1 MIRPDI
7 SNVKL
12 ITACLTRILGN
23 TFVVKYQPAALL
35 KQFLK
40 AFSHSRFE
48 VIWQVNGEFGYE
60 ADLPANVHLVKWV
73 PLDDLFVH
81 SNIQYA
87 IIHGGINT
95 VNEAVHSAL
104 PLIGIPLQGDQ
115 NSNLKVLET
124 YRRIFSVGTHAVTTY
139 NPEKLEITNQWKYDE
154 FVSIRPAQRSPSSDA
169 RGDEFIILVR
179 KKGKTDNM
187 RFSSEFTEEILAQSL
202 QFQDKFCEK
211 PVGRRRFNGHKYGWS
226 GDKQPVVID
235 LGPNGINQ
243 INDRGV
249 LVKFYPYN
257 HIRHI
262 YRVAD
267 YPGGFVIEIGDQLRR
282 HLFASQDSEEV
293 IKELRQLALE
303 CMGLLINVA
312 KDHLS
317 FDDFMT
323 TRLGLCSKDE
333 QITSYVEF
341 RVQKFTPRNLDTTKR
356 LLCLSETCL
365 IERDIQTYGA
375 VCARF
380 LKTIICLVRD
390 PSDPQRFQIEYE
402 NGDQRTYSSNERDQ
416 ILASLIDGSRASG
429 NYQIF
434 ISSRRYERN
443 LRLLPFKQ
451 LLDEEGEAQLLKQ
464 IVDVPP
470 GLRRS
475 DMVRRFNANVPY
487 NGLTYSQPKE
497 SFFSDNTK
505 SRNIVNCLEA
515 VLAESYQPDEPGAL
529 MKCEAQMACLHRLFA
544 SKVGF
549 QAFTAIT
556 GVREKLGNLV
566 VNVLARKSEAIDYA
580 TVEMLCALMQ
590 PMHPNFELKLEQLN
604 KQSLLSTKVF
614 VEHLLDLVVNH
625 VNRGTGALVI
635 AAMLD
640 FLTYTV
646 CSPYSET
653 TTGEVFDMIIELVA
667 ARGRSFYRL
676 FHNPCLTIVKGAG
689 LVMRAIIEESS
700 REISRNMQTLSL
712 TEGAFLKHLELALLS
727 TGKDLRV
734 LTNKQLSGHLISL
747 WIAENSSAMD
757 LLKRCLPRGLLDFFE
772 SPDKPPVSDKDL
784 LLVRNNLEVAQQET
798 QQSAL
803 QAQLKSMQYTVEAR
817 IETLFR
823 HWNIEQKV
831 GFTRKEPDR
840 SARPVV
846 LRQRKR
852 HIRATA
858 NWKLFAYQFNKDH
871 SQADLIWNEKT
882 REEFR
887 RAITDEMRQLQLEL
901 ELVEKENTLVSWNH
915 TEFFVEY
922 PSLVDE
928 IRIGDYYLRVLLN
941 EETDTATPIH
951 DPQDFFN
958 QVYHRFLLA
967 SKTDLKCLCLRA
979 MGIAYERHVMTIGPF
994 NDSKHIV
1001 QMLARCM
1008 NVIER
1013 DHFLFLISKLV
1024 LDKKNVRD
1032 LISEGL
1038 IPMLVDMAMLAHLH
1052 INRAKIHSQTNVIEG
1067 GENTTESESEEW
1079 NYVDKEGKKHGPV
1092 SFKKMKEL
1100 YKTGVIFEKT
1110 QIWAEGVD
1118 GWMNLSS
1125 VAQFRWTIC
1134 AKDATQSVGQ
1144 NSTCAPLYNLTDLA
1158 VLCLDVLNQMCV
1170 FFPSRDAS
1178 GAIIRPMPK
1187 VKKIISEPVTLYQ
1200 LVQLLLTYDPAI
1212 VQRVSTLVLDV
1223 MMDNPN
1229 ISRLYL
1235 SGLYFFILMYNG
1247 SNVLPVAKLLHY
1259 THLKQAFRST
1269 LAKSEIIS
1277 HSVLSPILPEAT
1289 IYYLEAYGP
1298 ERYAEVFLGE
1308 FENPEI
1314 IWNTDMRRHL
1324 IEKIAIHIADFSC
1337 RLTSNVKALYKYCP
1351 IPPIE
1356 YPQLDEELF
1365 CHYYYLRHLCDEQ
1378 RFPNW
1383 EIREPIAFLRCVLAA
1398 WQEEIERK
1406 PSSMSIEDACK
1417 TLGLDVNGNGWQDTS
1432 TVRRA
1437 YYKLAPKYHPDKNPE
1452 GREVFVQIN
1461 FAYEFLTSAL
1471 IRNKNQ
1477 SDPDVNRIAICLKT
1491 QSIIYSRN
1499 LEALS
1504 PYKYAGY
1511 THLIRTIDLEASD
1524 SALFSSDKL
1533 HSGKLLSAAVE
1544 LCYWTLKSSA
1554 LNAEQLRRETGLEAL
1569 YKTFERCVPM
1579 VSSGSKE
1586 SDMPVQV
1593 CRHVAK
1599 CFGVAA
1605 EFEQCRD
1612 KISEMK
1618 QIYGLLCHL
1627 LKFEHL
1633 PNLAVAAA
1641 ECICSFSVSTLL
1653 QTFLY
1658 QAGIIWHLL
1667 PHLFRFDY
1675 TLDEGGV
1682 QHNEQTNKQSVHNR
1696 LARSSAEAL
1705 ACLAGYRDETPEN
1718 DGVQNSLN
1726 ALITKYVCKLM
1737 KDGDM
1742 DEVLKVLNSNTEDP
1756 YIIWDNGTRAEL
1768 LDFVEKQRNSPEND
1782 FGAEFTLS
1790 VYAKE
1795 LIVGDIFVRIY
1806 NEQPEFKLYDAK
1818 SVCVDL
1824 VEYMKKQIDTLMGVK
1839 KPVINGNQQK
1849 KPPNPDN
1856 LIDFDAEPEPKPNP
1870 KESASQIPLSS
1881 KVEMVWK
1888 ALDNVLLNYPGIEI
1902 LLIGHF
1908 PLIFDY
1914 LRLNHLQNVQIL
1926 ALSVIS
1932 KAANNKEC
1940 VNDISCSVQL
1950 PLLLLLLVKN
1960 PTAADRI
1967 LRTLVALSSNG
1978 TMVKNLLEFGGLLY
1992 LLHILMGAK
2001 GDGQDENRLL
2011 VAELLAK
2018 LQSDK
2023 LSGPRWSRFI
2033 VKYLPPIF
2041 ADSLRDSPAQA
2052 IRMLDSNTEN
2062 PELIWNDTIRA
2073 TVRQQVGQSL
2083 QELLTTQSRDLSA
2096 KWSQTLQATND
2107 QSTAYSS
2114 TIAGELIV
2122 GGVFIRLFNQNPSWN
2137 VRHPKQFATE
2147 LMEFVLELMQ
2157 KPNENLQPVTS
2168 ALVSLITNHPTT
2180 VDQIPAQGYLPQFC
2194 RVMHNPN
2201 AESAKS
2207 ALLILQQMAENQY
2220 CADSLASQ
2228 PIIKGIETC
2237 MHKQP
2242 DLMSEAA
2249 HSLKC
2254 LTKNPKPELAE
2265 QFLKTD
2271 IIKSLLKVLSGE
2283 LTGTGNISA
2292 AKAEI
2297 VDALKS
2303 ICRDLQYGDR
2313 IQEILQKSTVWT
2325 QYKDQRHDLFLPA
2338 SRTQAIAGPGGG
2350 SVAGYLTDRMFEAP
2364 PVPPPKHP

>member
-1 MIRPDI
+1 MTSFCKENRDL
-7 SNVKL
+7 S
-12 ITACLTRILGN
+12 C
-23 TFVVKYQPAALL
+23 
-35 KQFLK
+35 FLVTK
-40 AFSHSRFE
+40 HS
-48 VIWQVNGEFGYE
+48 WKG
-60 ADLPANVHLVKWV
+60 K
-73 PLDDLFVH
+73 
-81 SNIQYA
+81 
-87 IIHGGINT
+87 
-95 VNEAVHSAL
+95 
-104 PLIGIPLQGDQ
+104 
-115 NSNLKVLET
+115 

-139 NPEKLEITNQWKYDE
+139 NPDKLEITNQWMYNE
-154 FVSIRPAQRSPSSDA
+154 FISIRPGQRSPSSDS

-179 KKGKTDNM
+179 KKGKSDNM
-187 RFSSEFTEEILAQSL
+187 RFSSEFTEEILAQTL
-202 QFQDKFCEK
+202 LFQDKFGEK
-211 PVGRRRFNGHKYGWS
+211 PIGRRRFNGYKYGWANERQS
-226 GDKQPVVID
+226 VVID

-243 INDRGV
+243 VNEKGV
-249 LVKFYPYN
+249 SVKVYQYN
-257 HIRHI
+257 HIKHI
-262 YRVAD
+262 YRVSD
-267 YPGGFVIEIGDQLRR
+267 CPGGFVIEIGDQHRR
-282 HLFASQDSEEV
+282 HLFASQESEEI

-303 CMGLLINVA
+303 CMGVLVNVA
-312 KDHLS
+312 KDHLC
-317 FDDFMT
+317 FEDFMA

-341 RVQKFTPRNLDTTKR
+341 EVRKYSPRSEEPTRR

-365 IERDIQTYGA
+365 VERDQRTYGV

-380 LKTIICLVRD
+380 LKSIICLFRD
-390 PSDPQRFQIEYE
+390 PNDPQTFRVEYE
-402 NGDQRTYSSNERDQ
+402 NGDQRTYSSKERDQ
-416 ILASLIDGSRASG
+416 ILSTLIDGSRASG

-434 ISSRRYERN
+434 ISSRRYERD

-451 LLDEEGEAQLLKQ
+451 LLDEDGEAQLLKH

-475 DMVRRFNANVPY
+475 DMIRRFNANIPY
-487 NGLTYSQPKE
+487 NGLTYSQPKD
-497 SFFSDNTK
+497 SFFSDNNK

-515 VLAESYQPDEPGAL
+515 VLAESYPPDEPMSL
-529 MKCEAQMACLHRLFA
+529 LKCEAQMACLHRLFA

-549 QAFTAIT
+549 QAFTAVNGI
-556 GVREKLGNLV
+556 REKLGNLV
-566 VNVLARKSEAIDYA
+566 VNALARKSEAIDYA
-580 TVEMLCALMQ
+580 TVEMLCSLMQ
-590 PMHPNFELKLEQLN
+590 PMHPNYELKLEQLN
-604 KQSLLSTKVF
+604 KQSLLSTKAF
-614 VEHLLDLVVNH
+614 VEHLLDLIVHH
-625 VNRGTGALVI
+625 VSRGTGALVI

-653 TTGEVFDMIIELVA
+653 TTGEIFDMIIELVA
-667 ARGRSFYRL
+667 VRGRSFYRL
-676 FHNPCLTIVKGAG
+676 FHNSCLTIVKGAG
-689 LVMRAIIEESS
+689 LVMRAIIEESN
-700 REISRNMQTLSL
+700 RDISKQMQALSL

-727 TGKDLRV
+727 SGKDLRV

-747 WIAENSSAMD
+747 WIAENSAAME
-757 LLKRCLPRGLLDFFE
+757 LLKRCLPRGLLDYFE
-772 SPDKPPVSDKDL
+772 SPDKPPVSEKDL
-784 LLVRNNLEVAQQET
+784 LLIRNNLEAAQQES

-803 QAQLKSMQYTVEAR
+803 QAQLKSMQYTMEAR

-823 HWNIEQKV
+823 HWNIEQKI
-831 GFTRKEPDR
+831 GFNRREPDR
-840 SARPVV
+840 SARQVV

-852 HIRATA
+852 HVRATA
-858 NWKLFAYQFNKDH
+858 NWKMFAYQFNKDH

-882 REEFR
+882 REEFKK
-887 RAITDEMRQLQLEL
+887 AIVDEMRQLQAEL
-901 ELVEKENTLVSWNH
+901 ELVEKEHTLVSWNH
-915 TEFFVEY
+915 TEFFVDY
-922 PSLVDE
+922 PSLHDE
-928 IRIGDYYLRVLLN
+928 IRIGDYYLRVLLG
-941 EETDTATPIH
+941 EDSASATPIH
-951 DPQDFFN
+951 DPQHFFN
-958 QVYHRFLLA
+958 TVYHRFLL
-967 SKTDLKCLCLRA
+967 SNRTDMKCLCLRA

-994 NDSKHIV
+994 GDSKFIV
-1001 QMLARCM
+1001 QMLSRCV
-1008 NVIER
+1008 NVVER

-1038 IPMLVDMAMLAHLH
+1038 VPILVDLSMLAHLH
-1052 INRAKIHSQTNVIEG
+1052 VNRAKIHSQTNEIQG
-1067 GENTTESESEEW
+1067 GENTSESESEEW
-1079 NYVDKEGKKHGPV
+1079 KYVDKNNAIQGPFC
-1092 SFKKMKEL
+1092 FKKMKEL
-1100 YKTGVIFEKT
+1100 YKNGDIFEKT
-1110 QIWAEGVD
+1110 QVWAEGLEV
-1118 GWMNLSS
+1118 WMNLSS
-1125 VAQFRWTIC
+1125 VPQFRWTVC
-1134 AKDATQSVGQ
+1134 AKEPNQSAGQ
-1144 NSTCAPLYNLTDLA
+1144 ASNCAPLYNLTELA
-1158 VLCLDVLNQMCV
+1158 VLCLDVLNQMCA
-1170 FFPSRDAS
+1170 FFPSRDES
-1178 GAIIRPMPK
+1178 NAIVRPMPK
-1187 VKKIISEPVTLYQ
+1187 VKKIISEPVILYQ

-1235 SGLYFFILMYNG
+1235 SGIYFFILMYNG
-1247 SNVLPVAKLLHY
+1247 SNVLPVARLLHY

-1314 IWNTDMRRHL
+1314 IWNTEMRSHM
-1324 IEKIAIHIADFSC
+1324 ISKIAIHISDFSC
-1337 RLTSNVKALYKYCP
+1337 RLTSNIKSLYKYCP

-1383 EIREPIAFLRCVLAA
+1383 EIREPVPFLRCCLAA
-1398 WQEEIERK
+1398 WQEEIEKK
-1406 PSSMSIEDACK
+1406 PSSMSIEEACK
-1417 TLGLDVNGNGWQDTS
+1417 ELELNPKDENWQDTS

-1437 YYKLAPKYHPDKNPE
+1437 YFKLAQKYHPDKNPE
-1452 GREVFVQIN
+1452 GREKFEKIN

-1491 QSIIYSRN
+1491 QSIIYSRH
-1499 LEALS
+1499 LETLA

-1511 THLIRTIDLEASD
+1511 THLIRTINLEASD
-1524 SALFSSDKL
+1524 AALFSSDKL
-1533 HSGKLLSAAVE
+1533 HSGNLLSAAVE

-1579 VSSGSKE
+1579 ISKGSKE
-1586 SDMPVQV
+1586 TDMPVQV
-1593 CRHVAK
+1593 CRHVCN
-1599 CFGVAA
+1599 CFAVAA
-1605 EFEQCRD
+1605 EFEQCRE

-1618 QIYGLLCHL
+1618 QIFGLLCHL

-1641 ECICSFSVSTLL
+1641 ECVCSFSVSTLL

-1658 QAGIIWHLL
+1658 QAGVIWHLL

-1682 QHNEQTNKQSVHNR
+1682 QHSEESNKQAVHNR

-1705 ACLAGYRDETPEN
+1705 ACLAGFRQDTPDN

-1726 ALITKYVCKLM
+1726 ALITKFVCKLM
-1737 KDGDM
+1737 M
-1742 DEVLKVLNSNTEDP
+1742 DDEMDKVLKVLNSNVEDP

-1768 LDFVEKQRNSPEND
+1768 MDFVEKKRTSPEND

-1806 NEQPEFKLYDAK
+1806 NEQPEFKLYDPK

-1824 VEYMKKQIDTLMGVK
+1824 VEYLKRHIDTLMGVK
-1839 KPVINGNQQK
+1839 KPVLNGAPK
-1849 KPPNPDN
+1849 KPTNPEN
-1856 LIDFDAEPEPKPNP
+1856 LIDLDEPEEPINI
-1870 KESASQIPLSS
+1870 KESASQIPLSE

-1888 ALDNVLLNYPGIEI
+1888 ALDNVLLNYAGIEI

-1908 PLIFDY
+1908 QLIFDY

-1940 VNDISCSVQL
+1940 VNDISCTVQL

-1960 PTAADRI
+1960 PSAADRI
-1967 LRTLVALSSNG
+1967 LRTLIALSSNG
-1978 TMVKNLLEFGGLLY
+1978 TVVKNLLEFGGLLY
-1992 LLHILMGAK
+1992 LLHILMQQK
-2001 GDGQDENRLL
+2001 GDQNEENRLL

-2018 LQSDK
+2018 LQADK

-2033 VKYLPPIF
+2033 IKYLPPIF
-2041 ADSLRDSPAQA
+2041 ADSLRDSPANA

-2073 TVRQQVGQSL
+2073 NVRQQVGQSL
-2083 QELLTTQSRDLSA
+2083 QELLTTQSRDLNA
-2096 KWSQTLQATND
+2096 KWSQTLQNTND
-2107 QSTAYSS
+2107 QTTAYSS

-2122 GGVFIRLFNQNPSWN
+2122 GGVFIRLFNQNPSWI

-2147 LMEFVLELMQ
+2147 LMESVLELMQ

-2201 AESAKS
+2201 PDAAKS
-2207 ALLILQQMAENQY
+2207 ALLILQQMSENQY

-2228 PIIKGIETC
+2228 PVIKGIQVC
-2237 MHKQP
+2237 MSKQP

-2271 IIKSLLKVLSGE
+2271 IINILLKVLSGE
-2283 LTGTGNISA
+2283 LTGTGNVSA

-2303 ICRDLQYGDR
+2303 ICRDLQYGER
-2313 IQEILQKSTVWT
+2313 IEEILNKSTVWT

-2350 SVAGYLTDRMFEAP
+2350 SVAGYLTDGMFEAP
-2364 PVPPPKHP
+2364 PVPPPPPQHP